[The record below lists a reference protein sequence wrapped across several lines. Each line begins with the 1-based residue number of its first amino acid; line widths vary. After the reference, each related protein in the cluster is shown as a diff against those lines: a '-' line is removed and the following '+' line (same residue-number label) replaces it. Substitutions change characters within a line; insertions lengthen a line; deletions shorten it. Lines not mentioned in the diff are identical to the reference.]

1 MNEDVEALMQ
11 LVDNIK
17 DLSEL
22 ADKQNESAERDAEK
36 ALAFVE
42 LGKQISDLEHRVKML
57 ENENAF
63 LRMLLKEHFGYDG
76 VKWT

>member
-11 LVDNIK
+11 LIDSIK

-22 ADKQNESAERDAEK
+22 ADQQNENAEKDAEK
-36 ALAFVE
+36 ALAFIE
-42 LGKQISDLEHRVKML
+42 LGKKISDLEHRVKIL
-57 ENENAF
+57 EEENAF
-63 LRMLLKEHFGYDG
+63 LRMLLKDHFGYDG

>member
-11 LVDNIK
+11 LIDNLK

-22 ADKQNESAERDAEK
+22 ADQQNETAEKDAEK
-36 ALAFVE
+36 VLAFIE
-42 LGKQISDLEHRVKML
+42 LGKQISDLEHRVKLL
-57 ENENAF
+57 EDENAF